1 MSAETLVLAFAF
13 GWGVWILY
21 RIHQR
26 RQAAREDP
34 ASAVVPRPPEAKL
47 REMPR
52 VGEPASI
59 TFNQIQE
66 LRRNNFAPDRNWSQ
80 EEAALILDS
89 VKYLRTVCRDI
100 AGDEDGP
107 PPIEIQNELL
117 RFILTEQDIRE
128 YVRKWGEDRRA
139 NGGADYDDDAAPD
152 LPRNNQYDRVAA
164 RAKKYLEP
172 DGQNAEESAAR

>member
-1 MSAETLVLAFAF
+1 MSPETLVLAFAF

-26 RQAAREDP
+26 RQSRED
-34 ASAVVPRPPEAKL
+34 SAKAITPSKPEAQP

-52 VGEPASI
+52 VGEPSTI
-59 TFNQIQE
+59 TFNQLQE
-66 LRRNNFAPDRNWSQ
+66 LRRNNFEPDRNWSR
-80 EEAALILDS
+80 EEAALILDA

-128 YVRKWGEDRRA
+128 YIRKWGEDRREA
-139 NGGADYDDDAAPD
+139 GAPDYDDGDLPD
-152 LPRNNQYDRVAA
+152 LPRNNQYDRVATRA
-164 RAKKYLEP
+164 RKYLEP
-172 DGQNAEESAAR
+172 DDQNTEESAAR

>member
-26 RQAAREDP
+26 RQSRKDP
-34 ASAVVPRPPEAKL
+34 ASAIAPRQPEPQPRA
-47 REMPR
+47 MPR
-52 VGEPASI
+52 VGEPATI

-66 LRRNNFAPDRNWSQ
+66 LRRNNFTPDRNWSR
-80 EEAALILDS
+80 EEAALILDA

-107 PPIEIQNELL
+107 PPIDIQNELL

-128 YVRKWGEDRRA
+128 YVRKWGIDRRDA
-139 NGGADYDDDAAPD
+139 GAPDYDDDDEPD
-152 LPRNNQYDRVAA
+152 LPRNNQYDRVATRA
-164 RAKKYLEP
+164 RKYLEP
-172 DGQNAEESAAR
+172 DDQNTEESVSR